1 VHCARGCT
9 GPEAG
14 ATSPTVTEQEPR
26 MSVTDKTA
34 RLTKATMGI
43 REGLPLVASSGGIEE
58 LRRDIQM
65 LMDIE
70 AIRQLKHAYFR
81 CIDTANL
88 EELATLFHDDVTV
101 HFVGG
106 TYEWKL
112 EGKAQYLAALKQA
125 FHRDSIGHH
134 NGHHPEIQVL
144 SATEATGI
152 WYLNDHMWQ
161 LDGGF
166 YTRGTA
172 LYWDRYL
179 KIDGRWQIKD
189 TRYRRI
195 YEINAKV
202 ESPKPDYHYLG
213 LHGAPK

>member
-1 VHCARGCT
+1 
-9 GPEAG
+9 
-14 ATSPTVTEQEPR
+14 

-34 RLTKATMGI
+34 PLSKATMGI
-43 REGLPLVASSGGIEE
+43 VPGRPLVASSGGIEE

-81 CIDTANL
+81 CIDTANFA
-88 EELATLFHDDVTV
+88 ELAELFHDEVTV

-106 TYEWKL
+106 SYEWKL
-112 EGKAQYLAALKQA
+112 AGKQAYLASITQA
-125 FHRDSIGHH
+125 FHRQSIGHH
-134 NGHHPEIQVL
+134 NGHHPEIQIL
-144 SATEATGI
+144 GDTEATGI

-161 LDGGF
+161 LDSGF

-179 KIDGRWQIKD
+179 KVDGRWLIKD

-195 YEINAKV
+195 YEINARV

-213 LHGAPK
+213 LHGTQRQA